1 MSQIDSDA
9 IEFGNHFKQ
18 GGWRL
23 GLLVARNVH
32 ISNGERSRSD
42 IAASKL
48 GKLTANQFA
57 EKSGVSA
64 RTVQLYYKAWELASN
79 RSDGPCVTPPQLLKP
94 GQDDT
99 LSINELVEESDP
111 DERLKALNKLWLS
124 FYHKAKGKDEKPEP
138 KPEPKPAEKTV
149 EVAATEDDS
158 DSNDDDSFVPI
169 ETQAELARKDKHNK
183 IVESAESLERVADR
197 FDQIG
202 EVEEPDDIQA
212 VQEIVAKAEA
222 IAAKGRELLKLKAVP
237 KAM

>member
-1 MSQIDSDA
+1 MKSLNPSQ
-9 IEFGNHFKQ
+9 N
-18 GGWRL
+18 
-23 GLLVARNVH
+23 RN
-32 ISNGERSRSD
+32 
-42 IAASKL
+42 
-48 GKLTANQFA
+48 
-57 EKSGVSA
+57 
-64 RTVQLYYKAWELASN
+64 
-79 RSDGPCVTPPQLLKP
+79 
-94 GQDDT
+94 
-99 LSINELVEESDP
+99 
-111 DERLKALNKLWLS
+111 RLKRRL
-124 FYHKAKGKDEKPEP
+124 
-138 KPEPKPAEKTV
+138 

-237 KAM
+237 ESNVMAGGTVNFNRHAVPPPAALVQWQNGQL